1 MRKKKMMMGVAA
13 MTLAFLG
20 FTATSASAAEVVI
33 VHIGGSTVVG
43 GSNTFKDDSG
53 KTNVYRTTATF
64 SEVKSTSAR
73 LVSFRVCFSRTGGGQ
88 ATLSPYTRNSTG
100 ASGTFWD
107 SGVYKVITSG
117 TCYTYKPNKVYKKGS
132 NGEIVRVVNRITP
145 NREETVGFYR

>member
-1 MRKKKMMMGVAA
+1 MMGVAA

-33 VHIGGSTVVG
+33 VHIGGTTVVG
-43 GSNTFKDDSG
+43 GSNTFKDNDG

-64 SEVKSTSAR
+64 SQVKAKSAR
-73 LVSFRVCFSRTGGGQ
+73 LVSFQVCYSRTGGGQ
-88 ATLSPYTRNSTG
+88 ATLSPYTRNVNG
-100 ASGTFWD
+100 NFWD

-117 TCYTYKPNKVYKKGS
+117 TCYTYKPNKVYKKQS